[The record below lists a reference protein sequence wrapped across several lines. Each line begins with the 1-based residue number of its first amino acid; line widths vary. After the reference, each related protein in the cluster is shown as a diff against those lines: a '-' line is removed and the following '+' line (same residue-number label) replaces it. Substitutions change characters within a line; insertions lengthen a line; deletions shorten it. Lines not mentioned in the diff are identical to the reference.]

1 MFSYNLSILY
11 LFIYF
16 IESGSKAL
24 DNLKTDSNS
33 ENSENLN
40 RRNVFDRIHTLLIRL
55 INLVP
60 TLPSILQPIII
71 RHFPHKR
78 ESKIQQM
85 TYIKNLLTIINYCPS
100 LGDEILGLIV
110 DRTIQIDVI
119 TIIFCHE
126 NM

>member
-1 MFSYNLSILY
+1 
-11 LFIYF
+11 
-16 IESGSKAL
+16 
-24 DNLKTDSNS
+24 
-33 ENSENLN
+33 
-40 RRNVFDRIHTLLIRL
+40 
-55 INLVP
+55 
-60 TLPSILQPIII
+60 
-71 RHFPHKR
+71 
-78 ESKIQQM
+78 M